1 MRWLRKSKASE
12 KNLSLEEKV
21 MLVSIDKYAVLSTAR
36 FLSVLNA
43 EGAIRNNDRFAYNQA
58 FTMYDFMN
66 RQIGNDTECAFVD
79 ERIPSD
85 VFPEWPAP
93 EMRVVFSDEEIDS
106 WASVQ
111 VSGGSNIDDDVDVPF

>member
-1 MRWLRKSKASE
+1 
-12 KNLSLEEKV
+12 
-21 MLVSIDKYAVLSTAR
+21 MLVSVDKYAVLSTAR

-43 EGAIRNNDRFAYNQA
+43 EGAIRNNDKFAYNQA
-58 FTMYDFMN
+58 FTMYDFLN
-66 RQIGNDTECAFVD
+66 RQIGNDAECSFVD

-106 WASVQ
+106 WPVQ
-111 VSGGSNIDDDVDVPF
+111 FSDDNVNYDDVPF

>member
-1 MRWLRKSKASE
+1 
-12 KNLSLEEKV
+12 
-21 MLVSIDKYAVLSTAR
+21 MLVSVDKYAVLSTAR

-43 EGAIRNNDRFAYNQA
+43 EGAIRNNDKFAYNQA
-58 FTMYDFMN
+58 FTMYDFL
-66 RQIGNDTECAFVD
+66 DTECAFVD

-106 WASVQ
+106 WASV
-111 VSGGSNIDDDVDVPF
+111 SFSDGSTIDDSDVPF

>member
-1 MRWLRKSKASE
+1 
-12 KNLSLEEKV
+12 
-21 MLVSIDKYAVLSTAR
+21 MLVSTKRIDKYAVLSTAR

-43 EGAIRNNDRFAYNQA
+43 ESAIRNNDKFAYNQA
-58 FTMYDFMN
+58 FTMYEFLN

-79 ERIPSD
+79 ARIPSD

-106 WASVQ
+106 WASV
-111 VSGGSNIDDDVDVPF
+111 SFSDGSTIDDSDVPF